1 MPLLQNARIVTAA
14 HEFTPMDDGQRTRVW
29 TSQGLPGHHVTHRLI
44 QAICRVSLCAALGVS
59 APLEFVAAQQRQPP
73 AQAAPPAA
81 QSRTEILTYDNWTVT
96 CRDAADPKEKRVCS
110 AELVISQEANNQ
122 RRPVFVWILGL
133 NKDGA
138 PTNLWRFV
146 TGISIAPG
154 LELKFAD
161 KSRKVPISSCE
172 PNFCD
177 ATLPIDDAFAKEA
190 SALVQAEAIIQAID
204 GRLIT
209 FTINM
214 KGFAQALAA
223 IRR

>member
-1 MPLLQNARIVTAA
+1 VT
-14 HEFTPMDDGQRTRVW
+14 F
-29 TSQGLPGHHVTHRLI
+29 RLM
-44 QAICRVSLCAALGVS
+44 QAIRCVAVCTALGVAAS
-59 APLEFVAAQQRQPP
+59 VGAAQAQKPP
-73 AQAAPPAA
+73 VASNSPAA

-96 CRDAADPKEKRVCS
+96 CRDGVDPKEKRVCS
-110 AELVISQEANNQ
+110 AELVIAQEANNQ

-138 PTNLWRFV
+138 PTNAWRFV
-146 TGISIAPG
+146 TGLSIPPG

-161 KSRKVPISSCE
+161 KSRKVPIATCDAA
-172 PNFCD
+172 FCS
-177 ATLPIDDAFAKEA
+177 ATLPVDDAFAKEA
-190 SALVQAEAIIQAID
+190 SALVQSEAVLQTAD
-204 GRLIT
+204 GRTVT